1 MSSNDGKK
9 MQSENK
15 KASRSLF
22 LPVQQKNPARCLF
35 VVKNRRAHHRAIG
48 SASILDEKTKS

>member
-22 LPVQQKNPARCLF
+22 A
-35 VVKNRRAHHRAIG
+35 G
-48 SASILDEKTKS
+48 SAKKSSKMLVCCEK